1 MKKPEV
7 GDTVVIHGTVTRVTD
22 KCVFYDS
29 KIGHHRLIENMED
42 LEDVIPKPWV
52 PEVGGR
58 VKLLGGNFTHEI
70 LAIDGNSAFIK
81 CVAVN
86 YQSASHSIGDH
97 RCTPLESLVCAD

>member
-7 GDTVVIHGTVTRVTD
+7 GDRVL
-22 KCVFYDS
+22 VEIA
-29 KIGHHRLIENMED
+29 KIGNTPGLFTFVGSNLLVRPEIF
-42 LEDVIPKPWV
+42 DVIPKPWT

-70 LAIDGNSAFIK
+70 LAIDGNSAFLK

-86 YQSASHSIGDH
+86 YHSASHSIGDH